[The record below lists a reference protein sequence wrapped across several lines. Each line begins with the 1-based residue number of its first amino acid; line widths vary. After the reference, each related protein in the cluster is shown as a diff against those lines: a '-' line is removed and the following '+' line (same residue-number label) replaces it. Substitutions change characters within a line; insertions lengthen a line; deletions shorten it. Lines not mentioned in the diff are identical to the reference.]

1 MKTVIRHLV
10 IIVSAAILGAMTGV
24 AGLALAAQ
32 AITL

>member
-10 IIVSAAILGAMTGV
+10 ILVSAALVGAATGV
-24 AGLALAAQ
+24 VGLALAAQ